1 MIVLIATL
9 TIQPGSA
16 AAVIA
21 AATPCISGTR
31 AEPGCLSYDLH
42 HSVTDPDTM
51 VFVERWAARD
61 AIDAHM
67 RMPHFLAWRE
77 QAAGLIVDRKI
88 EIITPAEIA
97 SL

>member
-9 TIQPGSA
+9 TIKSGSA
-16 AAVIA
+16 EAVIA
-21 AATPCISGTR
+21 AAKPCIDGTR
-31 AEPGCLSYDLH
+31 AEPGCVSYDLN

-51 VFVERWAARD
+51 VFVERWVSRE

-77 QAAGLIVDRKI
+77 KAASLILDRKI
-88 EIITPAEIA
+88 EIITPAEIT

>member
-9 TIQPGSA
+9 TIKSGSA
-16 AAVIA
+16 EAVIA
-21 AATPCISGTR
+21 AAKPCIDGTR
-31 AEPGCLSYDLH
+31 AEPGCVSYDLN

-51 VFVERWAARD
+51 VFVERWASRE

-77 QAAGLIVDRKI
+77 KAAGLILDRKI
-88 EIITPAEIA
+88 EIITPAEIT

>member
-9 TIQPGSA
+9 TIKSGSA
-16 AAVIA
+16 EAVIA
-21 AATPCISGTR
+21 AAKPCIEGTR
-31 AEPGCLSYDLH
+31 AEPGCVSYDLN

-51 VFVERWAARD
+51 VFVERWATRD

-77 QAAGLIVDRKI
+77 KAAGLILDRRI
-88 EIITPAEIA
+88 EIITPAEIT

>member
-9 TIQPGSA
+9 TIKSGSA
-16 AAVIA
+16 EAVIA
-21 AATPCISGTR
+21 AAKPCIDGTR
-31 AEPGCLSYDLH
+31 AEPGCVSYDLN

-51 VFVERWAARD
+51 VFVERWASRE

-77 QAAGLIVDRKI
+77 KAASLILDRKI

>member
-1 MIVLIATL
+1 MLVLIATL
-9 TIQPGSA
+9 TIKPGSGE
-16 AAVIA
+16 AVIA
-21 AATPCISGTR
+21 AAKPCIAGTR
-31 AEPGCLSYDLH
+31 AEPGCVSYDLN

-51 VFVERWAARD
+51 VFVERWASRE

-77 QAAGLIVDRKI
+77 KAAGLILDRKI